1 VASEVDART
10 EPFLSSER
18 PRMQPA
24 IRAVLRSVASLVT
37 LTQADLRFRYGRGP
51 WRFARWLLEPF
62 ALVGVY
68 LLLVV
73 FVLRRPGVAPGLSL
87 AAAILPFLLV
97 ISTVANAME
106 ALQVRRP
113 ILQNMAFE
121 RGLIPISAALTES
134 AAFSASFL
142 LVVVMMAAYRVAPTL
157 SLLWLPLVIV
167 VNLYVA
173 VSAAYAASLLGVWLR
188 EFKPFFLSFVRMLF
202 FLGPGLVPL
211 SQTSGGVR
219 EILRLN
225 PLSGLFESYRDVFLT
240 GQNLAAWELLYPFA
254 IASAILAVF
263 MPLYRAEQR
272 QFAKVV

>member
-1 VASEVDART
+1 
-10 EPFLSSER
+10 
-18 PRMQPA
+18 MQPA